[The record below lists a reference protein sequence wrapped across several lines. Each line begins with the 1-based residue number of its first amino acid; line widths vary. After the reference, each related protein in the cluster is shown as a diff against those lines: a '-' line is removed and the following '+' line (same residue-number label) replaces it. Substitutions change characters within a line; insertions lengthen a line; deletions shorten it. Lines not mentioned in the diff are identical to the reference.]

1 MSTKS
6 KKSRDHAKKSAKHSA
21 STRVVKPKGPFADKD
36 LLSLKG
42 LNHDDMTQ
50 LFKLT
55 DAMKKTPDRF
65 VTALRGKTLGLLFQ
79 KPSSRTRVSFEV
91 GMAQL
96 GGQAIYLSDQEIQM
110 GTREPIRDV
119 ARTLA
124 GYFNGIVLRTH
135 AHATAEEFAKFSSV
149 PVINGL
155 SDIEH
160 PCQILS
166 DFYTIYAKYGKL
178 KGINITYIG
187 DSNNVLISMLY
198 GAAICGA
205 NLSIVTPRGYE
216 PTEELMKDIKVLSKD
231 SGAKFAMSNSPFA
244 SLKNAHV
251 IYTDVWVSMGQERQ
265 KEQRLRDFQ
274 SFQVNQTIVSKAL
287 PDALVMHCLPAHRG
301 EEITDEVIEGPLSI
315 VFEQA
320 HNKMHVQKALLSFL
334 LNKKKKR

>member
-1 MSTKS
+1 MATKS
-6 KKSRDHAKKSAKHSA
+6 KKSSSSKKVAQKA
-21 STRVVKPKGPFADKD
+21 APAVKKPKGPFADKD
-36 LLSLKG
+36 LLSLKN
-42 LNHDDMTQ
+42 LTADDMTQ

-55 DAMKKTPDRF
+55 DTMKKNPERF
-65 VTALRGKTLGLLFQ
+65 LNTLRGKTLGLLFQ

-96 GGQAIYLSDQEIQM
+96 GGQAIYLSDGGIQM
-110 GTREPIRDV
+110 GVREPILDV
-119 ARTLA
+119 ARTLT
-124 GYFNGIVLRTH
+124 GYFDGIVLRTH
-135 AHATAEEFAKFSSV
+135 SHAVAEEFAQHSTI

-155 SDIEH
+155 SDNEH

-178 KGINITYIG
+178 KGINVTYIG
-187 DSNNVLISMLY
+187 DSNNVLVSMLY
-198 GAAICGA
+198 GAAVAGV
-205 NLSIVTPRGYE
+205 NLSVVTPRGYE
-216 PTEELMKDIKVLSKD
+216 PSEELMKDVKNLSKD
-231 SGAKFAMSNSPFA
+231 SGAKFQLSNSPFA

-274 SFQVNQTIVSKAL
+274 SFQINSTIVSKAL

-301 EEITDEVIEGPLSI
+301 EEITDEVIEGPRSI

-320 HNKMHVQKALLSFL
+320 HNKMHVQKALLSYVL
-334 LNKKKKR
+334 GRKR

>member
-1 MSTKS
+1 MATKS
-6 KKSRDHAKKSAKHSA
+6 KKSSSSKKAAKGPAAPK
-21 STRVVKPKGPFADKD
+21 KPKGPFAEKD
-36 LLSLKG
+36 LLSLRN
-42 LNHDDMTQ
+42 LAAEDMTQ

-55 DAMKKTPDRF
+55 DAMKKAPERF
-65 VTALRGKTLGLLFQ
+65 INTLRGKTLGLLFQ

-96 GGQAIYLSDQEIQM
+96 GGQAIYLSDAEIQM
-110 GTREPIRDV
+110 GVREPIRDV
-119 ARTLA
+119 ARTLT
-124 GYFNGIVLRTH
+124 GYFDGIVLRTH
-135 AHATAEEFAKFSSV
+135 AHANAEELAKHATV

-155 SDIEH
+155 SDTEH

-178 KGINITYIG
+178 KGINVTYIG

-198 GAAICGA
+198 GAAAAGV
-205 NLSIVTPRGYE
+205 NLSVVTPRGYE
-216 PTEELMKDIKVLSKD
+216 PSEELMKDIKVLSKD
-231 SGAKFAMSNSPFA
+231 SGAKFQLSNSPFA

-301 EEITDEVIEGPLSI
+301 EEITDEVIEGPRSI

-320 HNKMHVQKALLSFL
+320 HNKMHVQKALLSYML
-334 LNKKKKR
+334 GRKRK

>member
-6 KKSRDHAKKSAKHSA
+6 KKSSSAKKAAKKPAA
-21 STRVVKPKGPFADKD
+21 SGAKKLKGPFAEKD
-36 LLSLKG
+36 LLSLKS
-42 LNHDDMTQ
+42 LQADDLVQ

-55 DAMKKTPDRF
+55 DAMKKSPERF
-65 VTALRGKTLGLLFQ
+65 LQTLRGKTLGLLFQ

-96 GGQAIYLSDQEIQM
+96 GGQAIYLSDHEIQM
-110 GTREPIRDV
+110 GVREPIRDV
-119 ARTLA
+119 ARTLS
-124 GYFNGIVLRTH
+124 GYFDGIVLRAH
-135 AHATAEEFAKFSSV
+135 AHANVEEFAKHAAV

-155 SDIEH
+155 SDSEH

-166 DFYTIYAKYGKL
+166 DFYSIYARYGKL

-187 DSNNVLISMLY
+187 DSNNVLVSMLY
-198 GAAICGA
+198 GAAVAGA

-216 PTEELMKDIKVLSKD
+216 PSEELMKDIKVLSKD
-231 SGAKFAMSNSPFA
+231 SGAKFQLSNSPFA

-301 EEITDEVIEGPLSI
+301 EEITDEVIEGPRSI

-320 HNKMHVQKALLSFL
+320 HNKMHVQKALLSYL
-334 LNKKKKR
+334 LGRKR

>member
-6 KKSRDHAKKSAKHSA
+6 KKSSSAKKAKSAPAK
-21 STRVVKPKGPFADKD
+21 VKKPKGPFAEKD
-36 LLSLKG
+36 LLSLRS
-42 LNHDDMTQ
+42 LLPEDLTQ

-65 VTALRGKTLGLLFQ
+65 LNTLRGKTIGLLFQ

-96 GGQAIYLSDQEIQM
+96 GGQAMYLSDQEIQM
-110 GTREPIRDV
+110 GVREPIRDV

-124 GYFNGIVLRTH
+124 GYFDGIVLRAH
-135 AHATAEEFAKFSSV
+135 AHANVEEFAKFASV

-155 SDIEH
+155 SDSEH

-166 DFYTIYAKYGKL
+166 DFYSIYARYGKL

-187 DSNNVLISMLY
+187 DSNNVLVSMLY
-198 GAAICGA
+198 GAAIAGA

-216 PTEELMKDIKVLSKD
+216 PSEELMKDIKILSKD
-231 SGAKFAMSNSPFA
+231 SGAKFQMSNSPFA

-301 EEITDEVIEGPLSI
+301 EEITDEVIEGPRSI

-320 HNKMHVQKALLSFL
+320 HNKMHVQKALLSYML
-334 LNKKKKR
+334 GRKR

>member
-1 MSTKS
+1 MS
-6 KKSRDHAKKSAKHSA
+6 KKSSKKSSPKRAAKKSGAPSV
-21 STRVVKPKGPFADKD
+21 RKPKGPFAEKD
-36 LLSLKG
+36 LLTLRNLTSEDL
-42 LNHDDMTQ
+42 TQ

-55 DAMKKTPDRF
+55 TAMKKTPDRF
-65 VTALRGKTLGLLFQ
+65 LNALRGKTLGLLFQ

-96 GGQAIYLSDQEIQM
+96 GGQAMYLSDHEIQM
-110 GTREPIRDV
+110 GVREPIRDV

-124 GYFNGIVLRTH
+124 GYFDGIVLRAH
-135 AHATAEEFAKFSSV
+135 AHANVEEFAKNSSA

-155 SDIEH
+155 SDSEH

-166 DFYTIYAKYGKL
+166 DFYTIYSRYNKL

-187 DSNNVLISMLY
+187 DSNNVLVSMLY
-198 GAAICGA
+198 GAAIAGA

-216 PTEELMKDIKVLSKD
+216 PSEELMKDIKVLSKD
-231 SGAKFAMSNSPFA
+231 SGAKFQLSNSPFA

-301 EEITDEVIEGPLSI
+301 EEITDEVIEGPRSI

-320 HNKMHVQKALLSFL
+320 HNKMHVQKALLTYL
-334 LNKKKKR
+334 LKKKKTK